1 MKKKASPVFTAET
14 PGDTD
19 CELFSDGGG
28 EEFVEGT
35 GLACLAN
42 FRRAA
47 AKLAW
52 PPDMDVSAE
61 GGVDSLLWNTGCNPG
76 DSDVV

>member
-1 MKKKASPVFTAET
+1 MNRLSPVLTAET
-14 PGDTD
+14 LGDTD
-19 CELFSDGGG
+19 CELFSDWGGD
-28 EEFVEGT
+28 EVDDGT

-52 PPDMDVSAE
+52 PPDMDLSV
-61 GGVDSLLWNTGCNPG
+61 GTGVVSLLCNTGCDPG